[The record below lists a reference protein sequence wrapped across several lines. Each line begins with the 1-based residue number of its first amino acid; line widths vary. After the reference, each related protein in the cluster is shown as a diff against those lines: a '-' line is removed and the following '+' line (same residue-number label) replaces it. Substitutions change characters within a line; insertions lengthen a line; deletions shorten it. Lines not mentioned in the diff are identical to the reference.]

1 MTAWNYHIWNQA
13 LWELVMSCFLPGEA
27 VTYRA
32 TAAPRAHQLEKMIQ
46 LWFKNGPCLQRLAAH
61 NSSQPPV
68 SFIHPPLRQIMASC
82 HADSTPHILQ
92 LGESAVY
99 PSLP

>member
-32 TAAPRAHQLEKMIQ
+32 TAAPRAHQLEKLIQ

-61 NSSQPPV
+61 NSNQPPV
-68 SFIHPPLRQIMASC
+68 SFIHPPLSANHSQLPCRFDASY
-82 HADSTPHILQ
+82 S
-92 LGESAVY
+92 SAG
-99 PSLP
+99 